1 MVTLTLQNM
10 ELPKIWDLE
19 VLDIKDPVE
28 RKNKTLLEEE
38 TLIHFKET
46 IKVREDQRYEVS
58 LPWLAGHPPVYDIA
72 SFKRPGYTSLNECLS
87 VGPSL
92 SEQIPPLL
100 LRFRTGAI
108 GVIADIKQTFLQLT
122 VKPEDLDYLRF
133 LWWNTE
139 DKSKLEFFRHCRVVF
154 GVTSSTFLLNASI
167 RHHLNSAEFQLE
179 SLQQTI
185 EKLKKGFYVDN
196 LTISVENQE
205 ELKFK
210 TQTMKIMKAA
220 TFELICWANTGV
232 QDQES
237 QNVLGLKWDT
247 ETDELNC
254 VSPETDIGLNESISK
269 RKLLSIVNSIYDPIG
284 FTSPVTLLPK
294 LLLQEAKRNKLD
306 WDEDLSSDLQ
316 LLLGWITNSEP
327 WNTFGGNRVREIREL
342 TNVEDWRFV
351 PGDLNPTD
359 LPSRSCDW
367 SQLFWSQWWEGPKW
381 LYESPGCW
389 PYTEITLL
397 QEALLERRKSVV
409 VNLTIDIND
418 NFGNRF
424 LYFSSYP
431 KIIRMTAWV
440 LRFCH
445 NLKANS
451 HKLRKEL
458 TFQEIQMAE
467 EPVIRIIQAEWLSE
481 MQEKYSK
488 TIQFYEENKILK
500 VRSRLILG
508 EDAED
513 FVRPTVLPDH
523 PIV

>member
-1 MVTLTLQNM
+1 M

-46 IKVREDQRYEVS
+46 IKVGEDRRYEVS
-58 LPWLAGHPPVYDIA
+58 LPWLAGHPPVYDMYDVAESRLRSVTKCLLKENIYEVYDDILRKWQKEEYA
-72 SFKRPGYTSLNECLS
+72 SLNECLS

-92 SEQIPPLL
+92 SEQISPLL
-100 LRFRTGAI
+100 LRFRTGA
-108 GVIADIKQTFLQLT
+108 
-122 VKPEDLDYLRF
+122 
-133 LWWNTE
+133 WNTE

-154 GVTSSTFLLNASI
+154 GVTSSPFLLNASI

-185 EKLKKGFYVDN
+185 EKHKKGFYVDN

-205 ELKFK
+205 ELVKFK
-210 TQTMKIMKAA
+210 TQTMEIMTAA
-220 TFELICWANTGV
+220 TFELRCWAHTGV
-232 QDQES
+232 QDQERMLHGTFKQATLHIFTNAS
-237 QNVLGLKWDT
+237 AIGYACCAFLQCVEEEVKVSLVSAKARVAPVQRPTIPQLELLGAT
-247 ETDELNC
+247 
-254 VSPETDIGLNESISK
+254 IGARIA
-269 RKLLSIVNSIYDPIG
+269 SIVLETLNS
-284 FTSPVTLLPK
+284 TLK
-294 LLLQEAKRNKLD
+294 TYFWTD
-306 WDEDLSSDLQ
+306 SMTV
-316 LLLGWITNSEP
+316 LGWITNSEL
-327 WNTFGGNRVREIREL
+327 WNTFVGNRVREIREL

-351 PGDLNPTD
+351 PGDLNPAD
-359 LPSRSCDW
+359 LPSHSCDW

-381 LYESPGCW
+381 LYEIPECW
-389 PYTEITLL
+389 PHTEITLP
-397 QEALLERRKSVV
+397 QEALLERRKSVA
-409 VNLTIDIND
+409 VNLTMDTND

-431 KIIRMTAWV
+431 KIIYMTAWV

-467 EPVIRIIQAEWLSE
+467 EAVI
-481 MQEKYSK
+481 
-488 TIQFYEENKILK
+488 
-500 VRSRLILG
+500 
-508 EDAED
+508 
-513 FVRPTVLPDH
+513 
-523 PIV
+523 